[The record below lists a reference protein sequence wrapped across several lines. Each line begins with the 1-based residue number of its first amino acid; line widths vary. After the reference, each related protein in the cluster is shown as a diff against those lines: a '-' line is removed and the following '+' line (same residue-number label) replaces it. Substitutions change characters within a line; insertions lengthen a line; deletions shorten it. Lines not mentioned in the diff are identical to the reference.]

1 MRLRERSYGINTVKK
16 FKILLDHNI
25 TKDPSQKKEN
35 YEQLEEIASSYFT
48 KKEPQSFEPNYNIP
62 LHPPKIENKKRDYSS
77 RGKPIKFH
85 ENAFIAKLNPS
96 DIGEIN
102 SSQRQVNFLNL
113 MAMFDENEI
122 EEMNIEELLGVDL
135 EKLGYMKQKLNK
147 IINFVNKANGEKND
161 AIKILKEKSKQ
172 IDKNIEDIKD
182 VETNVENIDKIIFG
196 EKETK
201 VKVRLRLESAQASR
215 SFSDS

>member
-1 MRLRERSYGINTVKK
+1 MRLREKSYGINTLRK
-16 FKILLDHNI
+16 FKILAEHNI
-25 TKDPSQKKEN
+25 IKDPNQKKEN
-35 YEQLEEIASSYFT
+35 YEQLKDIASTYFI
-48 KKEPQSFEPNYNIP
+48 KKEPQSNEPSYNIP
-62 LHPPKIENKKRDYSS
+62 LPPIKIENKKREYSS

-85 ENAFIAKLNPS
+85 ENSYIAKLNPS

-201 VKVRLRLESAQASR
+201 VIFQLK
-215 SFSDS
+215 

>member
-102 SSQRQVNFLNL
+102 SSQRQVNFLTL
-113 MAMFDENEI
+113 MAMFDENELDEI
-122 EEMNIEELLGVDL
+122 NIEQLLGVNVENFAYMK
-135 EKLGYMKQKLNK
+135 EKLDK
-147 IINFVNKANGEKND
+147 IISYVDNAPGEKEEALNV
-161 AIKILKEKSKQ
+161 LNEKLKQ
-172 IDKNIEDIKD
+172 IDKNIENIKN
-182 VETNVENIDKIIFG
+182 VEENVENIDKIIFG
-196 EKETK
+196 ENETK
-201 VKVRLRLESAQASR
+201 VIFQLK
-215 SFSDS
+215 

>member
-1 MRLRERSYGINTVKK
+1 
-16 FKILLDHNI
+16 
-25 TKDPSQKKEN
+25 
-35 YEQLEEIASSYFT
+35 
-48 KKEPQSFEPNYNIP
+48 
-62 LHPPKIENKKRDYSS
+62 
-77 RGKPIKFH
+77 
-85 ENAFIAKLNPS
+85 
-96 DIGEIN
+96 
-102 SSQRQVNFLNL
+102 
-113 MAMFDENEI
+113 MFDENEI

-161 AIKILKEKSKQ
+161 AIKMLKEKSKQ

-201 VKVRLRLESAQASR
+201 VIFQLK
-215 SFSDS
+215 

>member
-1 MRLRERSYGINTVKK
+1 MRLREKSYGINTLRK
-16 FKILLDHNI
+16 FKILKDHNI
-25 TKDPSQKKEN
+25 IKDPDQKKEN
-35 YEQLEEIASSYFT
+35 YEQLKVIASTYFI
-48 KKEPQSFEPNYNIP
+48 KKEPQSNEPSYNIP
-62 LHPPKIENKKRDYSS
+62 LPPIKIENKKREYSS

-85 ENAFIAKLNPS
+85 ENSYIAKLNPS

-147 IINFVNKANGEKND
+147 IINFVNKTNGEKND

-201 VKVRLRLESAQASR
+201 VIFQLK
-215 SFSDS
+215 

>member
-16 FKILLDHNI
+16 FKILTDHNI

-35 YEQLEEIASSYFT
+35 YEQLKDIASTYFI
-48 KKEPQSFEPNYNIP
+48 KKEPQSNEPSYNIP
-62 LHPPKIENKKRDYSS
+62 LPPIKIENKKREYSS

-85 ENAFIAKLNPS
+85 ENSYIAKLNPS

-147 IINFVNKANGEKND
+147 IINFVNKTNGEKND

-201 VKVRLRLESAQASR
+201 VIFQLK
-215 SFSDS
+215 

>member
-1 MRLRERSYGINTVKK
+1 
-16 FKILLDHNI
+16 
-25 TKDPSQKKEN
+25 
-35 YEQLEEIASSYFT
+35 
-48 KKEPQSFEPNYNIP
+48 
-62 LHPPKIENKKRDYSS
+62 
-77 RGKPIKFH
+77 
-85 ENAFIAKLNPS
+85 
-96 DIGEIN
+96 
-102 SSQRQVNFLNL
+102 
-113 MAMFDENEI
+113 MFDENEI

-201 VKVRLRLESAQASR
+201 VIFQLK
-215 SFSDS
+215 